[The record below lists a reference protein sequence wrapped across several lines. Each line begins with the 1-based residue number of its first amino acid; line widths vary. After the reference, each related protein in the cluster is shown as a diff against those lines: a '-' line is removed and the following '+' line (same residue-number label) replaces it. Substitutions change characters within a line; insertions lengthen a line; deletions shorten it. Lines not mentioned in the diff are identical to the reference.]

1 MTSIF
6 FIFYQKKAF
15 LNYEKWFLFPLK
27 ALFVLDILNILQLF
41 LFLFTVSRFKGSDR
55 KRSFSNHVLQLKGR
69 LVSSF
74 RPFLFFIILYI
85 NGDWVQKKNQ
95 VNFFMV
101 SFKISYFQKSFACT
115 DCLGLFAKI
124 KKGYRTSF

>member
-6 FIFYQKKAF
+6 FIFYQKEAF

-41 LFLFTVSRFKGSDR
+41 LFLFTVPD
-55 KRSFSNHVLQLKGR
+55 LKGQTEKGVFLIMFCNSKGDWY
-69 LVSSF
+69 LVSG
-74 RPFLFFIILYI
+74 LFCFHHLVHKW
-85 NGDWVQKKNQ
+85 GLGAKKNQ
-95 VNFFMV
+95 INFFIV

>member
-41 LFLFTVSRFKGSDR
+41 LFLFTVPD
-55 KRSFSNHVLQLKGR
+55 LKGQTEKGVFLIMFCNSKGDWY
-69 LVSSF
+69 LVSG
-74 RPFLFFIILYI
+74 LFCFHHLVHKW
-85 NGDWVQKKNQ
+85 GLGAKKNQ
-95 VNFFMV
+95 INFFIV

>member
-27 ALFVLDILNILQLF
+27 SSFCSWDIEYF
-41 LFLFTVSRFKGSDR
+41 AAFF
-55 KRSFSNHVLQLKGR
+55 FSLSQFPDLKGQTEKGVFLIMFCNSKGDWY
-69 LVSSF
+69 LVSG
-74 RPFLFFIILYI
+74 LFCFHHLVHKW
-85 NGDWVQKKNQ
+85 GLGAKKNQ
-95 VNFFMV
+95 INFFIV